1 MAVSVVSLGTMSYT
15 TNTGMDVREN
25 LSLIEFFRVID
36 FPEPDTL
43 QEVQLL
49 ALVIS
54 TWAVLF
60 YVVSCTWK

>member
-1 MAVSVVSLGTMSYT
+1 MSLGTMSYT
-15 TNTGMDVREN
+15 TNTGMDATEN
-25 LSLIEFFRVID
+25 LSLIEFSRVID
-36 FPEPDTL
+36 FPEPIHL
-43 QEVQLL
+43 QEVQLP